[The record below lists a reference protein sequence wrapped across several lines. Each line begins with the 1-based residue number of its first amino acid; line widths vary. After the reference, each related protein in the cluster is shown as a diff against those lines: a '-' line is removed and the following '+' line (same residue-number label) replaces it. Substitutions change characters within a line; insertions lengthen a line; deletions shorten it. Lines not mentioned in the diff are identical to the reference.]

1 MSQQKQISVAL
12 IEDHDL
18 LRNGLSEFL
27 EKLGI
32 HVSMMAKNGQIAL
45 EQMQQAESL
54 PDVCIT
60 DVNMPVLDG
69 FGTAKAI
76 RAQFPEL
83 KVLGYSMNN
92 EAEVIVEML
101 RCGANGYIVKGGSIE
116 ELKEGIEKVHKEG
129 VYFGQSTGKVLLEYL
144 RKRKGN

>member
-1 MSQQKQISVAL
+1 MSGQKQISVAV

-18 LRNGLSEFL
+18 LRDGLSEFL
-27 EKLGI
+27 EHLGI
-32 HVSMMAKNGQIAL
+32 HVSMKAKNGQVAL
-45 EQMQQAESL
+45 EQMERAESL

-76 RAQFPEL
+76 RERFPEL

-92 EAEVIVEML
+92 EAEIIIEML
-101 RCGANGYIVKGGSIE
+101 RSGANGYVIKGGSID
-116 ELKEGIEKVHKEG
+116 ELKQAIETVHKEG
-129 VYFGQSTGKVLLEYL
+129 VYLGQSSGKVLLDYL
-144 RKRKGN
+144 RKGRR